1 MTNYSEAQADLE
13 SQMARAWTIGSYK
26 AQLDSAIANEQWGK
40 ADRARLAVKRRL
52 LEMMSKGGSE
62 QQFADARDALA
73 DSYKILKLSKRVN
86 AEKGAVSM
94 ALSLLADAETAGIA
108 AEQAP
113 APQNIARDV
122 KARILQ
128 ILSSGNRRPWSTG
141 ELAKEAERS
150 IETISRAVSQLRAE
164 RKILSR
170 RNGRYMLHRLADVQT
185 NTVSSL
191 MNLTAKA
198 PVKRLEQ
205 NLARKVPEE
214 LRSPETASGGG
225 AGLALESSIKKYL
238 LYKRQIQGQGILDNK
253 DPILRDIPAEAAA
266 PEELTLKLKSGK
278 LSKQRLLS
286 KW

>member
-1 MTNYSEAQADLE
+1 
-13 SQMARAWTIGSYK
+13 MARAWTIDSYK
-26 AQLDSAIANEQWGK
+26 AQLDSAISTEQWDK
-40 ADRARLAVKRRL
+40 ADRARVAVKRRL

-73 DSYKILKLSKRVN
+73 DSYKILKLSKRIN
-86 AEKGAVSM
+86 AERGAVSM

-113 APQNIARDV
+113 APHNIARDV

-141 ELAKEAERS
+141 ELAKEADKS

-185 NTVSSL
+185 NTVSNL
-191 MNLTAKA
+191 MNLTAKS

-205 NLARKVPEE
+205 NLARKVPEG
-214 LRSPETASGGG
+214 LRSLETASEHA
-225 AGLALESSIKKYL
+225 AGLVLEYSIKKYL
-238 LYKRQIQGQGILDNK
+238 LYKRQIQDQGILDNE
-253 DPILRDIPAEAAA
+253 DPILSDISAEVAA
-266 PEELTLKLKSGK
+266 PEELTLKLNSGK
-278 LSKQRLLS
+278 LSKQRPLS

>member
-1 MTNYSEAQADLE
+1 
-13 SQMARAWTIGSYK
+13 MARAWTINSYK
-26 AQLDSAIANEQWGK
+26 EQLDLAIATEQWGK
-40 ADRARLAVKRRL
+40 ADRARVAVKRRL

-122 KARILQ
+122 KERILQ
-128 ILSSGNRRPWSTG
+128 LLSSGNRRPWSTG

-185 NTVSSL
+185 NTMSKL
-191 MNLTAKA
+191 MNVTAKV
-198 PVKRLEQ
+198 PVKKIEQ
-205 NLARKVPEE
+205 NVARKMHWERRSGVKVCVGTGERAAEYSNRE
-214 LRSPETASGGG
+214 LM
-225 AGLALESSIKKYL
+225 LC
-238 LYKRQIQGQGILDNK
+238 KRQPHYHSILNNENSS
-253 DPILRDIPAEAAA
+253 PGVTPAEADAS
-266 PEELTLKLKSGK
+266 EEQALRLKAGK
-278 LSKQRLLS
+278 LRKQQVAS

>member
-1 MTNYSEAQADLE
+1 MT
-13 SQMARAWTIGSYK
+13 RAWTIDSYK
-26 AQLDSAIANEQWGK
+26 AQLDSAIATEQWGK
-40 ADRARLAVKRRL
+40 ADRARVAVKRRL

-62 QQFADARDALA
+62 QQFAAARDALA

-122 KARILQ
+122 KERILQ

-141 ELAKEAERS
+141 ELAEEAERS
-150 IETISRAVSQLRAE
+150 TETISRAVSQLRAE

-170 RNGRYMLHRLADVQT
+170 RNGRYILHRLADTQM
-185 NTVSSL
+185 NPMSKL
-191 MNLTAKA
+191 MNMTLKA
-198 PVKRLEQ
+198 PVKKVEQ
-205 NLARKVPEE
+205 NMARKIHLERDLGVEVYGATEE
-214 LRSPETASGGG
+214 RG
-225 AGLALESSIKKYL
+225 AGYPYRKLMFN
-238 LYKRQIQGQGILDNK
+238 KRQSLDHGVLNNE
-253 DPILRDIPAEAAA
+253 DSSSGVIPAEADASDVQALRLKASKLTKQQAA
-266 PEELTLKLKSGK
+266 
-278 LSKQRLLS
+278 S